1 MVWITV
7 NISGWTLPITYANIR
22 VLTKGDRTMKTV
34 YIVTV
39 NGKISQL
46 AYETLAEAQQFIE
59 NRFKV
64 TDLDN
69 QGEYYN
75 LFSSVDCLWY
85 KIEDVKYSSG
95 L

>member
-1 MVWITV
+1 
-7 NISGWTLPITYANIR
+7 
-22 VLTKGDRTMKTV
+22 MKTV

-39 NGKISQL
+39 DKKISQL
-46 AYETLAEAQQFIE
+46 AYATLAEAQQFIE
-59 NRFKV
+59 NRCKPD
-64 TDLDN
+64 DLKN

-75 LFSSVDCLWY
+75 VFSTVDYSWY

>member
-1 MVWITV
+1 
-7 NISGWTLPITYANIR
+7 
-22 VLTKGDRTMKTV
+22 MKTI

-46 AYETLAEAQQFIE
+46 AYETLAEAQQFIK
-59 NRFKV
+59 NRCNPDNLK
-64 TDLDN
+64 N

-75 LFSSVDCLWY
+75 VFSTVDYSWY

>member
-1 MVWITV
+1 
-7 NISGWTLPITYANIR
+7 
-22 VLTKGDRTMKTV
+22 MKTV

-59 NRFKV
+59 NRCKV
-64 TDLDN
+64 TDLDD

-75 LFSSVDCLWY
+75 VFSSVDYSWY

>member
-1 MVWITV
+1 MDKL
-7 NISGWTLPITYANIR
+7 NILGWTYLTTHATIR
-22 VLTKGDRTMKTV
+22 VLNKGDRMKTV

-46 AYETLAEAQQFIE
+46 AYATLAEAQQFIE
-59 NRFKV
+59 NRCKA
-64 TDLDN
+64 TDLDD

-75 LFSSVDCLWY
+75 VFSTVDYSWY